1 MAPAYVWLGLLA
13 TRANASDATLTLMGV
28 CAVAAGVASVTG
40 SAVVKADGQAF
51 LASALAAPVIW
62 VMPMLFPAVDTV
74 PVTWGLFSALVR
86 RAGTA
91 QVASNS
97 LALVVATAPTTV
109 YATMPHATVSLAMTV
124 LGAKS

>member
-1 MAPAYVWLGLLA
+1 
-13 TRANASDATLTLMGV
+13 
-28 CAVAAGVASVTG
+28 
-40 SAVVKADGQAF
+40 
-51 LASALAAPVIW
+51 
-62 VMPMLFPAVDTV
+62 MLFPAVDTV

-124 LGAKS
+124 LGAKSRHALSTALAMDTVKMVSASVWRATRDLLAQ